1 MEKPKNS
8 NMFKANSKR
17 IKVYFI
23 NLHMDWI
30 LDYWEWRKH
39 AAISKLKKKKNIA
52 LLKLGM
58 KKKLMNYI
66 LHLC

>member
-39 AAISKLKKKKNIA
+39 AAISKWEEGKKK
-52 LLKLGM
+52 
-58 KKKLMNYI
+58 Y
-66 LHLC
+66 CDT